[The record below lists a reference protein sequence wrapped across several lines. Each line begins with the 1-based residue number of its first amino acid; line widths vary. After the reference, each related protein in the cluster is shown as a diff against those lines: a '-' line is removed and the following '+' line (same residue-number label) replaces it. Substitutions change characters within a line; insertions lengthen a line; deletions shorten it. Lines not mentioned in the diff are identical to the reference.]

1 MLRRLAS
8 SRARYRDYLRL
19 RRERGRVG
27 DFEKLEGAALDALGT
42 GAAPS
47 QGGPKR
53 RSRSF
58 LTLFRAFWGLLRGH
72 RAVVA
77 GALTTLSISTLLV
90 LGVPGA
96 TKVVIDYVVT
106 DNPGPSGLPTW
117 VPARDD
123 RYALL
128 WIIAGAMVGL
138 SVLSV
143 AVGMWGR
150 YQITRLTKRIQALM
164 RAKAFAHASR
174 LPLHALARHKTG
186 GLVSILRE
194 DAGRAADLLFG
205 MIYNPWRAII
215 QLAGTLVILAL
226 VDWMMLLGAVL
237 LLPLVWVTHRTWI
250 QRIRPVYKDIG
261 GTRQRMDA
269 HTTEVFQGIRVV
281 RSFVRTRAETRRFA
295 VAGHLLTRQEML
307 VWWWSRVVDIAWS
320 VLIPAATAALMIYGG
335 HAILSGRL
343 TIGDLM
349 MFSTYLL
356 MLLGPLETLTS
367 TAAGI
372 QQNLA
377 GFDRVLDLLAEPEE
391 FAGAAAGLPVD
402 RRTARGRI
410 TIRDVSFAYPA
421 SGGTP
426 GSPVLRSVRLEAM
439 PGHTVALVGASG
451 SGKTT
456 LCNLV
461 ARFYDPVSGAIE
473 LDGVDLRR
481 IDVAA
486 YRRLLGIVE
495 QDVFLFDGTVA
506 ENIAYGRRDA
516 PMDQIVLAAR
526 HANADDFIRRLDK
539 GYETLIGERGVRLSG
554 GQKQRLAIARA
565 LLADPLILILDEATS
580 NLDAESEALIQAS
593 LATLM
598 KGRTSFVI
606 AHRLSTI
613 RNADLIAVMEDGRII
628 ETGRHEDLLARGG
641 RYAQLLRT
649 QIEQATRPA
658 SDPQAAADAQE
669 PPAPAATEGR
679 RAG

>member
-1 MLRRLAS
+1 MMRRVGS
-8 SRARYRDYLRL
+8 SRARYHDYLRL
-19 RRERGRVG
+19 RKERGKLG
-27 DFEKLEGAALDALGT
+27 DFEKLDGATLDALGR
-42 GAAPS
+42 
-47 QGGPKR
+47 GGGEARAEGPRR

-58 LTLFRAFWGLLRGH
+58 LTLFRLFLRLLRGH
-72 RAVVA
+72 RSVVA
-77 GALTTLSISTLLV
+77 WALTTMTVSTALV
-90 LGVPGA
+90 LVVPGA

-106 DNPGPSGLPTW
+106 DNPGPAGLPGWVPLREDRSGLLW
-117 VPARDD
+117 V
-123 RYALL
+123 
-128 WIIAGAMVGL
+128 IAGAMIGL
-138 SVLSV
+138 SVVSV

-150 YQITRLTKRIQALM
+150 YQITRLTRRVQATM
-164 RAKAFAHASR
+164 RARAFAHAAR

-205 MIYNPWRAII
+205 MIYNPWRAIV
-215 QLAGTLVILAL
+215 QLAGTLVILAM

-261 GTRQRMDA
+261 STRQRMDA

-281 RSFVRTRAETRRFA
+281 RSFVRTRAETTRFA
-295 VAGHLLTRQEML
+295 AAGHLLTRQEML

-320 VLIPAATAALMIYGG
+320 VLIPAATAGLMIYGG

-367 TAAGI
+367 TAANI

-391 FAGAAAGLPVD
+391 FAAAAPGAKVD
-402 RRTARGRI
+402 RARASGRVS
-410 TIRDVSFAYPA
+410 IRDVTFAYPA
-421 SGGTP
+421 PGGGAGRT
-426 GSPVLRSVRLEAM
+426 VLRSVSLEAQ
-439 PGHTVALVGASG
+439 PGRTVALVGASG

-473 LDGVDLRR
+473 LDGVDLRTL
-481 IDVAA
+481 DVTS

-506 ENIAYGRRDA
+506 ENIAYGRREA
-516 PMDQIVLAAR
+516 PMEEIVRAAR
-526 HANADDFIRRLDK
+526 HANSDAFIRAMEK
-539 GYETLIGERGVRLSG
+539 GYDTLIGERGVRLSG

-580 NLDAESEALIQAS
+580 SLDAESEALIQAS

-598 KGRTSFVI
+598 RGRTSFVI

-613 RNADLIAVMEDGRII
+613 RNADLIAVMEDGLII
-628 ETGRHEDLLARGG
+628 ETGRHEELLARGG
-641 RYAQLLRT
+641 RYAQLLKT
-649 QIEQATRPA
+649 QLEQAV
-658 SDPQAAADAQE
+658 Q
-669 PPAPAATEGR
+669 PPEAPAG
-679 RAG
+679 